1 MLTKEEATQF
11 RAISARCL
19 YMSMDRPEIQYAVK
33 EVCRETSAPTMKS
46 WKKLERVGQFLK
58 ERPRTVWKFDWQNR
72 QPIMDVFG
80 DSNWAGC
87 KRTRKST
94 SGGAIKIGSHCI
106 KTWSKTQGL
115 IAKSSAKLN
124 CTQQ

>member
-1 MLTKEEATQF
+1 M
-11 RAISARCL
+11 
-19 YMSMDRPEIQYAVK
+19 
-33 EVCRETSAPTMKS
+33 
-46 WKKLERVGQFLK
+46 ERVGQFLK
-58 ERPRTVWKFDWQNR
+58 ERPRTVWRFDWQNR

-106 KTWSKTQGL
+106 KTWSKTQGF
-115 IAKSSAKLN
+115 IAKSSAEAELYAAVRATSEALG
-124 CTQQ
+124 TQTMLEDMGIKMEARVHIDASAAKSIIKTKRLG